1 MVDFNMDVGEMLK
14 KIFSKKKPPEEC
26 GKDSPK
32 QISDKIQSK
41 TTVMIAGAI
50 GIIII
55 VLSIYFFIFR
65 PKLIEQR
72 KRIETKLNYEKELVE
87 TQIKIKERKKH
98 LEKINIKF
106 KDKMKL
112 FHTNAEV
119 EELYETISTI
129 ALEYKL
135 KVSKLERGK
144 EEPVYA
150 NNVKENNNQN
160 KGPISYYKILVKYQ
174 VVGNYLFYMK
184 FKKELAEMEKIINFE
199 NEEITIIPEKKGQIS
214 ADGIISVARLPS

>member
-1 MVDFNMDVGEMLK
+1 
-14 KIFSKKKPPEEC
+14 
-26 GKDSPK
+26 
-32 QISDKIQSK
+32 
-41 TTVMIAGAI
+41 
-50 GIIII
+50 
-55 VLSIYFFIFR
+55 
-65 PKLIEQR
+65 
-72 KRIETKLNYEKELVE
+72 
-87 TQIKIKERKKH
+87 
-98 LEKINIKF
+98 
-106 KDKMKL
+106 MKL

-135 KVSKLERGK
+135 KISKLERGK

-150 NNVKENNNQN
+150 NNAKENNNQN

-199 NEEITIIPEKKGQIS
+199 KEEIKVIPEKKGQIS

>member
-14 KIFSKKKPPEEC
+14 KIFSKKKPPEEG

>member
-14 KIFSKKKPPEEC
+14 KIFSKKKPPEEG

-160 KGPISYYKILVKYQ
+160 
-174 VVGNYLFYMK
+174 
-184 FKKELAEMEKIINFE
+184 
-199 NEEITIIPEKKGQIS
+199 
-214 ADGIISVARLPS
+214 

>member
-14 KIFSKKKPPEEC
+14 KIFSKKKPPEEG

-87 TQIKIKERKKH
+87 TQIKIKERK
-98 LEKINIKF
+98 
-106 KDKMKL
+106 
-112 FHTNAEV
+112 
-119 EELYETISTI
+119 
-129 ALEYKL
+129 
-135 KVSKLERGK
+135 
-144 EEPVYA
+144 
-150 NNVKENNNQN
+150 
-160 KGPISYYKILVKYQ
+160 
-174 VVGNYLFYMK
+174 
-184 FKKELAEMEKIINFE
+184 
-199 NEEITIIPEKKGQIS
+199 
-214 ADGIISVARLPS
+214 

>member
-14 KIFSKKKPPEEC
+14 KIFSKKKPPEEG

-150 NNVKENNNQN
+150 NNVKENNNQD

>member
-1 MVDFNMDVGEMLK
+1 
-14 KIFSKKKPPEEC
+14 
-26 GKDSPK
+26 
-32 QISDKIQSK
+32 
-41 TTVMIAGAI
+41 
-50 GIIII
+50 
-55 VLSIYFFIFR
+55 
-65 PKLIEQR
+65 
-72 KRIETKLNYEKELVE
+72 
-87 TQIKIKERKKH
+87 
-98 LEKINIKF
+98 
-106 KDKMKL
+106 MKL